1 MKTNIFILFIVTAI
15 ISSCS
20 KKDSTTTNPTP
31 AVAYINTNAGSSWT
45 YNEVDSSTATPKN
58 TNYTVNSTN
67 TDTTINNKSYHVYS
81 YSYGGSE
88 YLNLTGHNYY
98 QYDSVPGGLG
108 QVIER
113 LYLQDNAAVNATWS
127 QNFSVNISEGGI
139 TLPVPVTLTNKI
151 IITGTTLI
159 VNGITYTGVIHVS
172 TSISSTSIPA
182 ADLTSSIDSY
192 YAPNYGLIENSTLVN
207 LNYSGV
213 TEYVNTKTLLTSS
226 VLK

>member
-1 MKTNIFILFIVTAI
+1 MKTNIFILIIATTI

-20 KKDSTTTNPTP
+20 KKDATPSTPPTTDTYLNS
-31 AVAYINTNAGSSWT
+31 NAGSSWT
-45 YNEVDSSTATPKN
+45 YHETDSSTATPSSSD
-58 TNYTVNSTN
+58 YTVTSTS
-67 TDTTINNKSYHVYS
+67 TDTTINSKSYHIYS

-98 QYDSVPGGLG
+98 QFDSVPGGLG

-127 QNFSVNISEGGI
+127 QNFTVNISAGGI
-139 TLPVPVTLTNKI
+139 TLPVQVTLENKI
-151 IITGTTLI
+151 IGTGMSRT
-159 VNGITYTGVIHVS
+159 VNGIPYSGVIHVS
-172 TSISSTSIPA
+172 TTISSTSIPA
-182 ADLTSSIDSY
+182 ANLTSSIDSY

-207 LNYSGV
+207 LNYLGL
-213 TEYVNTKTLLTSS
+213 TENVNIKTQLMSS

>member
-1 MKTNIFILFIVTAI
+1 MKTNIFILFIATAI

-31 AVAYINTNAGSSWT
+31 AATCINNNAGSSWT
-45 YNEVDSSTATPKN
+45 YNEIDSSAATPTN
-58 TNYTVNSTN
+58 TNYTVSSTS
-67 TDTTINNKSYHVYS
+67 TDTTINSKSYHVYS

-88 YLNLTGHNYY
+88 YLNLTGNNYY

-113 LYLQDNAAVNATWS
+113 LYLVDNAAVNATWS
-127 QNFSVNISEGGI
+127 QNFSVNINVGSVPI
-139 TLPVPVTLTNKI
+139 SVPVILTNKI
-151 IITGTTLI
+151 IETGTTLI

-172 TSISSTSIPA
+172 TTISSTSIPA
-182 ADLTSSIDSY
+182 ANLTSSIDSY

-207 LNYSGV
+207 LNYLGI